1 MFLEEN
7 GSCHLPSSVGN
18 GEGVAGYAAD
28 FQQFYGTVVT
38 GNRKLPVS
46 SNLEYIYGENGAM
59 TTACGYDS
67 KNKHH

>member
-18 GEGVAGYAAD
+18 WKGVAGNGAD
-28 FQQFYGTVVT
+28 LQQFYCTVVT

-46 SNLEYIYGENGAM
+46 SNLEYIYVENWAM
-59 TTACGYDS
+59 TTACGYDL